1 MIKVCG
7 VIVFLL
13 MGLVSFSQSANVKS
27 QQQRVK
33 GDNVDGFAIELEGQK
48 ADVTASLTKY
58 LKEIGKLKFL
68 TSDPLVITD
77 PLFNGLVYTK
87 KSIYALT
94 TESGNVTTAWL
105 GIKPT
110 EWESKDVNFINK
122 QLERLAGEFGV
133 RFQRERMQS
142 QIDETQQAAD
152 AVEKQA
158 LRFLGQGKDIQTKLV
173 NNELEKIK
181 LDKAFE
187 ANKLENVVLKIKI
200 ENNKKAQDS
209 IANAAGQIKKVKD
222 EQLQKLRKI
231 N

>member
-187 ANKLENVVLKIKI
+187 ANKLENAVLKIKI

>member
-33 GDNVDGFAIELEGQK
+33 GDNVDGFAIELVGQK

-110 EWESKDVNFINK
+110 EWETKDVNFINK

-187 ANKLENVVLKIKI
+187 ANKLENAVLKIKI

>member
-133 RFQRERMQS
+133 QFQRERMQS

-187 ANKLENVVLKIKI
+187 ANKLENAVLKIKI

>member
-33 GDNVDGFAIELEGQK
+33 GDNVDGFAIDLEGQK

-187 ANKLENVVLKIKI
+187 ANKLENAVLKIKI

>member
-33 GDNVDGFAIELEGQK
+33 GDNVDGFAIDLEGQK